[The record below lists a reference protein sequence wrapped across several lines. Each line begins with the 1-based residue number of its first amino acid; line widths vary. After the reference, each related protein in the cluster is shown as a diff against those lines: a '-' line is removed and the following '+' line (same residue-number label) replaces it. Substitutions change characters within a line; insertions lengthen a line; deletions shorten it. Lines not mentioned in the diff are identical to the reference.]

1 MPAAV
6 LLLLGALTAIGPIAL
21 DLYLAAFPQI
31 ASELGVEAN
40 QVQLTLTACM
50 VGLALGQLI
59 SGIASD
65 ALGRRR
71 PLLIGMAT
79 FLVFS
84 LMCMLSANIW
94 MLVLARFLQGVGG
107 GAGIV
112 IARAVI
118 RDRTSGEAMVRA
130 LTTVMIVLGLAPILG
145 PMIGGLLMELTGWR
159 GVFGALTAIAAL
171 LALGSLTL
179 KESLPPDRRHP
190 ISVSKLRRD
199 FGAVLRDRDWQFG
212 AGTVSLTST
221 AVFFYIGS
229 SAFVFQEVYGL
240 SPLAYSILFGVNA
253 TNFMIFSQSNRWLG
267 RWFSPRTRLGIAVG
281 GMCIAGVVLAITA
294 LLGDAPIW
302 LAILGFALLPAAHG
316 IGSPNGLAIAME
328 NHGERAGS
336 AAALHGV
343 LQYTTAAVAVPL
355 AGETL
360 GGVATA
366 VCIVAVA
373 LVVLQLTIGR
383 ASGRL
388 AAQKRLAAVNPAT
401 ANHAAASSVS
411 ADPASKNAASEEAGG
426 EIGIRSY
433 PG

>member
-1 MPAAV
+1 MPVAV
-6 LLLLGALTAIGPIAL
+6 LLLLGALTAVGPIAL

-31 ASELGVEAN
+31 AVELGVEPHE
-40 QVQLTLTACM
+40 VQLTLTACM
-50 VGLALGQLI
+50 VGLALGQLVC
-59 SGIASD
+59 GIASD

-71 PLLIGMAT
+71 PLLAGMAM

-94 MLVLARFLQGVGG
+94 MLILGRFLQGVGG

-145 PMIGGLLMELTGWR
+145 PMIGGMLMELTGWR
-159 GVFGALTAIAAL
+159 GVFAALTVIALL

-179 KESLPPDRRHP
+179 PESLPLHRRHP
-190 ISVSKLRRD
+190 VSLAKLRRD
-199 FGAVLRDRDWQFG
+199 FGAVLRDRDWLFG

-229 SAFVFQEVYGL
+229 SAFVFQDGYGM

-253 TNFMIFSQSNRWLG
+253 TNFMIFSQSNRWLA
-267 RWFSPRTRLGIAVG
+267 RWCSPRTRLAIAVG
-281 GMCIAGVVLAITA
+281 GMCLAGTVLAVAA
-294 LLGDAPIW
+294 LIDDAPIW
-302 LAILGFALLPAAHG
+302 LTILGFALLPAAHG

-328 NHGERAGS
+328 NHGDRAGS

-343 LQYTTAAVAVPL
+343 LQYTIAATAVPL

-360 GGVATA
+360 GGVAAA
-366 VCIVAVA
+366 VCITAA
-373 LVVLQLTIGR
+373 LLVILRLTIGR
-383 ASGRL
+383 RPPASNLEQIVADGPPRV
-388 AAQKRLAAVNPAT
+388 QPAT
-401 ANHAAASSVS
+401 V
-411 ADPASKNAASEEAGG
+411 E
-426 EIGIRSY
+426 
-433 PG
+433 